1 LAFSD
6 LFSRLKRVDPDS
18 DTGAT
23 SSAPVSPTK
32 ALGKF
37 VAGLSGREAP
47 VLLDLGP
54 VIGGNVSFFGER
66 LGCKIVVE
74 DIAKDIDRHVTERRL
89 PELPGFFETR
99 IAREDES
106 VDGILCWDLFDF
118 LDKASAVPLAR
129 QLARCLRPGGLVFA
143 FFNTSEL
150 KHGATPP
157 PALYT
162 KHVVVDGTKLEQR
175 TYAAARGKQRPFQ
188 NRDIQKMFEPLRITH
203 QFLLKSHMR
212 EVLFRKPMPGDP
224 PAPPTI

>member
-1 LAFSD
+1 VALSD

-18 DTGAT
+18 DTGAA
-23 SSAPVSPTK
+23 SAPVSPTK

-74 DIAKDIDRHVTERRL
+74 DVAKDIDRHVTERRL
-89 PELPGFFETR
+89 PELPRFFETR

-118 LDKASAVPLAR
+118 LDKASAVPLASR
-129 QLARCLRPGGLVFA
+129 LARTLKPGGLVFA
-143 FFNTSEL
+143 FFNTQDV
-150 KHGATPP
+150 KAGVAPP

-162 KHVVVDGTKLEQR
+162 KYVVVDATNLQPR
-175 TYAAARGKQRPFQ
+175 PYPAARGKQKPLQ

-203 QFLLKSHMR
+203 QFLLKNHMR

-224 PAPPTI
+224 PAPATI

>member
-1 LAFSD
+1 MALSD
-6 LFSRLKRVDPDS
+6 LFSRLKRADPHS

-37 VAGLSGREAP
+37 VVGLTGREAP
-47 VLLDLGP
+47 VLVDLGP

-74 DIAKDIDRHVTERRL
+74 DIALDIDRHVTERRL
-89 PELPGFFETR
+89 PELPRFFETR

-118 LDKASAVPLAR
+118 LDKASAERLAR
-129 QLARCLRPGGLVFA
+129 QLTRCLRPGGLVFA
-143 FFNTSEL
+143 FFNTHEL

-157 PALYT
+157 PAMYT
-162 KHVVVDGTKLEQR
+162 KYGVVDGTRLEQR
-175 TYAAARGKQRPFQ
+175 SYPAARGKQRPLQ

-203 QFLLKSHMR
+203 QFLLKSHVR

>member
-1 LAFSD
+1 VALSD

-18 DTGAT
+18 DAGAA
-23 SSAPVSPTK
+23 SAPVSPTK
-32 ALGKF
+32 ALGRF
-37 VAGLSGREAP
+37 VSGLSGREAP

-89 PELPGFFETR
+89 AELPRFFETR
-99 IAREDES
+99 VAREDES

-118 LDKASAVPLAR
+118 LDKASAVPLAK
-129 QLARCLRPGGLVFA
+129 QLTRVLKPGGLLFA
-143 FFNTSEL
+143 FFNTHEM
-150 KHGATPP
+150 KHGGPP
-157 PALYT
+157 LPAVYT
-162 KHVVVDGTKLEQR
+162 KHVVVDGTKLQQR
-175 TYAAARGKQRPFQ
+175 PYPAARNKQKPFQ
-188 NRDIQKMFEPLRITH
+188 NRDIQKMFEPLRITD

-212 EVLFRKPMPGDP
+212 EVLFRKPAPGDP

>member
-1 LAFSD
+1 VALSD
-6 LFSRLKRVDPDS
+6 LFSRLKRVDSDS
-18 DTGAT
+18 GTGAT
-23 SSAPVSPTK
+23 SAPVSPTK

-37 VAGLSGREAP
+37 VAGLAGRDAP

-54 VIGGNVSFFGER
+54 VIGSNVSFFGER

-74 DIAKDIDRHVTERRL
+74 DLGKDIDRHVSERRL
-89 PELPGFFETR
+89 AELPRFFEAR
-99 IAREDES
+99 ISRPDES

-129 QLARCLRPGGLVFA
+129 QLTRTMKPGGLLFA
-143 FFNTSEL
+143 FFNTHEQ
-150 KHGATPP
+150 KPGVAVP
-157 PALYT
+157 PAAYT
-162 KHVVVDGTKLEQR
+162 KYVVVDGTRLEQR
-175 TYAAARGKQRPFQ
+175 SYPAARGKQRPFQ

>member
-6 LFSRLKRVDPDS
+6 LFSRLKRVEPDS

-23 SSAPVSPTK
+23 AAPVSPTK

-37 VAGLSGREAP
+37 VAGLAGREAP

-74 DIAKDIDRHVTERRL
+74 DVAKDIDRHVAERRL
-89 PELPGFFETR
+89 AELPRFLENR
-99 IAREDES
+99 ISREDES
-106 VDGILCWDLFDF
+106 VDGVLCWDVFDF
-118 LDKASAVPLAR
+118 LDKPSAVALAR
-129 QLARCLRPGGLVFA
+129 QLARILRPGGLLFA
-143 FFNTSEL
+143 FFNTQEL
-150 KHGATPP
+150 KQGVTPP

-162 KHVVVDGTKLEQR
+162 EYVVVDGSKGEQR
-175 TYAAARGKQRPFQ
+175 PYADARGKQKPFQ

-212 EVLFRKPMPGDP
+212 EVLFRKPLPGDP

>member
-1 LAFSD
+1 MALSD
-6 LFSRLKRVDPDS
+6 LFSRLKRADPDS
-18 DTGAT
+18 DAGAT

-32 ALGKF
+32 ALAKF

-54 VIGGNVSFFGER
+54 VIGSNVSFFGEQ

-74 DIAKDIDRHVTERRL
+74 DIAKDIDRRVAERRL
-89 PELPGFFETR
+89 AELPGFFEIR
-99 IAREDES
+99 IARDDES

-118 LDKASAVPLAR
+118 LDKNSAVPLAR
-129 QLARCLRPGGLVFA
+129 QLTRCLRPGGLVFA
-143 FFNTSEL
+143 FFNTHEL
-150 KHGATPP
+150 KHGSEPP
-157 PALYT
+157 PAMYN
-162 KHVVVDGTKLEQR
+162 KYVVVDATKLQPR
-175 TYAAARGKQRPFQ
+175 TYSAARGKQRSFQ

-203 QFLLKSHMR
+203 QFLMKNHMR

>member
-1 LAFSD
+1 MALSD

-37 VAGLSGREAP
+37 VAGLAGRDAP

-74 DIAKDIDRHVTERRL
+74 DIAKDIDRHVSERRIA
-89 PELPGFFETR
+89 ELPRFFETR
-99 IAREDES
+99 ITRADES

-129 QLARCLRPGGLVFA
+129 QLTRTMKPGGLLFA
-143 FFNTSEL
+143 FFNTHDL
-150 KHGATPP
+150 KHGEAPP
-157 PALYT
+157 PAVYN
-162 KHVVVDGTKLEQR
+162 KYVVVDGTKLQQR
-175 TYAAARGKQRPFQ
+175 SYPAARGRQRPFQ

>member
-1 LAFSD
+1 VALSD
-6 LFSRLKRVDPDS
+6 LFSRLKRADPDS
-18 DTGAT
+18 DTGAA
-23 SSAPVSPTK
+23 SAPVSPTK

-37 VAGLSGREAP
+37 VAGLSGRDAP

-54 VIGGNVSFFGER
+54 VIGSNVSFFGER

-74 DIAKDIDRHVTERRL
+74 DLAKDIERHLSERRVA
-89 PELPGFFETR
+89 ELPGFFEAR
-99 IAREDES
+99 IARDDAS

-129 QLARCLRPGGLVFA
+129 QLTRVLKPGGLLFA
-143 FFNTSEL
+143 FFNTEDIRP
-150 KHGATPP
+150 GVAPP

-162 KHVVVDGTKLEQR
+162 KYVVVDAANLQPR
-175 TYAAARGKQRPFQ
+175 PYAAGRGKQKPFQ

>member
-1 LAFSD
+1 LALSD
-6 LFSRLKRVDPDS
+6 LFSRLKRDPDS
-18 DTGAT
+18 HAGAT

-37 VAGLSGREAP
+37 VAGLAGREAP

-54 VIGGNVSFFGER
+54 VIGSNVSFFGEH

-74 DIAKDIDRHVTERRL
+74 DIAKDIDRHVGERRVA
-89 PELPGFFETR
+89 ELPGFFETR
-99 IAREDES
+99 IARHDES
-106 VDGILCWDLFDF
+106 IDGILCWDLFDF

-129 QLARCLRPGGLVFA
+129 QLTRCLRPGGLVFA
-143 FFNTSEL
+143 FFNTHEP
-150 KHGATPP
+150 KQGTTPP

-162 KHVVVDGTKLEQR
+162 KHVVVDGTSIQPR
-175 TYAAARGKQRPFQ
+175 TYPAARGKQRPLQ

-203 QFLLKSHMR
+203 QFLMKNHVR

>member
-1 LAFSD
+1 LALSD
-6 LFSRLKRVDPDS
+6 LFSRLKRVDPNS

-37 VAGLSGREAP
+37 VAGLAGREAP

-89 PELPGFFETR
+89 AELPRFFETR
-99 IAREDES
+99 VAREDES

-118 LDKASAVPLAR
+118 LDKNSAVPLAR
-129 QLARCLRPGGLVFA
+129 QLTRCLRPGGLVFA
-143 FFNTSEL
+143 FFNTHEL
-150 KHGATPP
+150 KQGTTPP
-157 PALYT
+157 PAVYT
-162 KHVVVDGTKLEQR
+162 KYVVVEGTKLQQR
-175 TYAAARGKQRPFQ
+175 PYAAARGKQRPFQ